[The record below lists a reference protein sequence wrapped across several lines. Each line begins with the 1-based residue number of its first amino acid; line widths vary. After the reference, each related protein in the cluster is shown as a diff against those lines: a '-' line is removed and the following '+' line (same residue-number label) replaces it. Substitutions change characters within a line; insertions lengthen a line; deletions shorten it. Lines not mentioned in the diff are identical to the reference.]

1 MTNYRIY
8 EDFDGVKE
16 EVITKEEEIE
26 EFMNLPYD
34 EQLRV
39 YFQKGSRPM
48 KRIVR
53 YENSEK
59 YLSLESVVGEVE
71 FTGTKFFVKH
81 SIGNKFL
88 YKKENKKT
96 FSRYDRDML
105 LRDLILFP
113 RFDWIK
119 NEYEKKHIMVKFLV
133 IQSCGIFSQENL
145 LMWRLLSKHIL
156 KRFISKILTGR
167 SM

>member
-119 NEYEKKHIMVKFLV
+119 NEYEKNR
-133 IQSCGIFSQENL
+133 SETT
-145 LMWRLLSKHIL
+145 L
-156 KRFISKILTGR
+156 KQLTKANRNSVQIYNKIIKLYDEKEKEAC
-167 SM
+167 

>member
-71 FTGTKFFVKH
+71 FTGTKFFC
-81 SIGNKFL
+81 
-88 YKKENKKT
+88 ET
-96 FSRYDRDML
+96 FHWEQISVQEGEQ
-105 LRDLILFP
+105 
-113 RFDWIK
+113 K
-119 NEYEKKHIMVKFLV
+119 NFFKV
-133 IQSCGIFSQENL
+133 
-145 LMWRLLSKHIL
+145 
-156 KRFISKILTGR
+156 
-167 SM
+167 

>member
-59 YLSLESVVGEVE
+59 YLSLESVVGEGMTE
-71 FTGTKFFVKH
+71 ICYYAT
-81 SIGNKFL
+81 L
-88 YKKENKKT
+88 YC
-96 FSRYDRDML
+96 SLD
-105 LRDLILFP
+105 
-113 RFDWIK
+113 
-119 NEYEKKHIMVKFLV
+119 
-133 IQSCGIFSQENL
+133 
-145 LMWRLLSKHIL
+145 
-156 KRFISKILTGR
+156 LTG
-167 SM
+167 

>member
-88 YKKENKKT
+88 YKKENKK
-96 FSRYDRDML
+96 
-105 LRDLILFP
+105 LFQGMTEICYYATLYCSL
-113 RFDWIK
+113 D
-119 NEYEKKHIMVKFLV
+119 
-133 IQSCGIFSQENL
+133 
-145 LMWRLLSKHIL
+145 
-156 KRFISKILTGR
+156 LTG
-167 SM
+167 